1 MNLLKHV
8 THLSV
13 YFLFFLA
20 LTARSQPIRQITK
33 KDERDIKLGV
43 RNLLTNNL
51 PGIYRIM
58 LSSTAV
64 ERKEYLNRLTT
75 PGEERVFLNDNFYI
89 ENDFYIRNRADLPK
103 KERDLSIQDYFTEL
117 AKNFGRRD
125 NDEDPNEGKE
135 VKIPSITFLK
145 NIQCRSAK
153 DSTLFIKALFTID
166 YDGIA
171 INKFPFKPEPRIAE
185 IQVEKEG
192 KRWRLYIRSLRFMD
206 ERENLAE
213 DFSKN
218 VAIIE
223 NSPSKTINYEEA
235 LSSET
240 KTVSRIP
247 LLKAF
252 KMGELWGLL
261 NDEDNVKKIVITP
274 QFDEL
279 DEFSEDDM
287 APVSLG
293 GSWGFINK
301 NGVIV
306 IPCQY
311 QMVEPFKKGKA
322 LVQTWGGAKPFSID
336 VTGKQLK

>member
-1 MNLLKHV
+1 MNFMKYVSPFLICL
-8 THLSV
+8 
-13 YFLFFLA
+13 LFFLA
-20 LTARSQPIRQITK
+20 KPARSQPIRQITK

-43 RNLLTNNL
+43 KNLLTNNL

-58 LSSTAV
+58 LSSTAAD
-64 ERKEYLNRLTT
+64 RKEYLNRLTT
-75 PGEERVFLNDNFYI
+75 PGEDRVFLNDYFPI
-89 ENDFYIRNRADLPK
+89 ENDFNIRNREDIPK
-103 KERDLSIQDYFTEL
+103 NERDLSVQDYFTEL

-125 NDEDPNEGKE
+125 NDEEPNEGKE
-135 VKIPSITFLK
+135 VKIPAITYLK
-145 NIQCRSAK
+145 NIQCRSVE

-171 INKFPFKPEPRIAE
+171 ANKFPFKSYPRIAE

-192 KRWRLYIRSLRFMD
+192 KRWRLYIRSLRFKD
-206 ERENLAE
+206 EREDNAE

-218 VAIIE
+218 VGIIE
-223 NSPSKTINYEEA
+223 NSTFKAINYEEA
-235 LSSET
+235 ISAET

-252 KMGELWGLL
+252 KVAGVWGLL
-261 NDEDNVKKIVITP
+261 NDEDNVKKIVAAP
-274 QFDEL
+274 QFDDL

-311 QMVEPFKKGKA
+311 QMVEPFKKGRA

-336 VTGKQLK
+336 ITGKQVK